1 MPKRK
6 KRNSI
11 FKMAAG
17 LAFAAFSGVVLL
29 SGPPLMAKKHLRT
42 RRPQS
47 QVRVGLL
54 ERCGVVPYS
63 IVEKAL

>member
-29 SGPPLMAKKHLRT
+29 SGPPPYGKEAPPDKEATVPSAGRT
-42 RRPQS
+42 P
-47 QVRVGLL
+47 
-54 ERCGVVPYS
+54 
-63 IVEKAL
+63 